1 MSAGLYFAT
10 IWLNQNK
17 MKTARNFLFKLLK
30 EGFLLGLFL
39 VFLTPVTFAQNT
51 FNPPT
56 VLPGDNVNI
65 GGYGDACINLAAMIR
80 QGTITLRQIPCFI
93 QFFSQTLIAVA
104 GTISVIFVMIGGFRY
119 VIGSEN
125 AKDEAKR
132 TITSALIGLAVSL
145 LAWILVDIVLQFATE

>member
-1 MSAGLYFAT
+1 
-10 IWLNQNK
+10 
-17 MKTARNFLFKLLK
+17 MKQRRKHLAKFFKKELLVSF
-30 EGFLLGLFL
+30 FLLFL
-39 VFLTPVTFAQNT
+39 APVSLAQNN

-56 VLPGDNVNI
+56 VLPGDNTNL

-93 QFFSQTLIAVA
+93 QYFSYTLIAVA

-119 VIGSEN
+119 VVGSEN

-145 LAWILVDIVLQFATE
+145 LAWVLVDIVLQFATE

>member
-1 MSAGLYFAT
+1 
-10 IWLNQNK
+10 
-17 MKTARNFLFKLLK
+17 MKTARNFLFRFLK
-30 EGFLLGLFL
+30 VSLLLGLFF
-39 VFLTPVTFAQNT
+39 VFLMPVAFAQNN

-56 VLPGDNVNI
+56 VLPGDNANI

-80 QGTITLRQIPCFI
+80 QGTITLRQVPCFI
-93 QFFSQTLIAVA
+93 QYFSELLIRVA
-104 GTISVIFVMIGGFRY
+104 GTISVIFIMIGGYRY
-119 VIGSEN
+119 VVGSEN